1 MASMSDASVTPPDID
16 PDEYRVRPGAR
27 LQLAEWSTNTTDGF
41 DGDKA
46 DAQAALAGLNARLAA
61 LQQLLYAEARHKML
75 IVLQGMDT
83 SGKDGTIKHVFHTI
97 NPLGVK
103 VANFKRPNDVELAHD
118 YLWRIHEHTPR
129 NGRMVIFNRSHYEDV
144 LVVRVHDLVPEKVWR
159 RRYEHI
165 RGFEQMLADE
175 GTVVVKLFLH
185 ISKKEQKARLQER
198 LDNPAK
204 HWKFEHGDVSERAH
218 WDAYTEAYEEAI
230 NETSTDAA
238 PWYVV
243 PADRK
248 WYRNLVVSQLLIDK
262 LEGLDMSYPKPIDG
276 IEAIRLTD

>member
-1 MASMSDASVTPPDID
+1 MAETEQRID
-16 PDEYRVRPGAR
+16 PDQYRVHPGGPVF
-27 LQLAEWSTNTTDGF
+27 LKKWSTNTTDGF
-41 DGDKA
+41 EGEKS
-46 DAQAALAGLNARLAA
+46 QAPELLARLNARLAD
-61 LQQLLYAEARHKML
+61 LQQMLYAQAQHKML

-83 SGKDGTIKHVFHTI
+83 SGKDGTIKHVFHTV

-103 VANFKRPNDVELAHD
+103 VANFKRPNEVELAHD

-129 NGRMVIFNRSHYEDV
+129 NGRMVIWNRSHYEDV

-159 RRYEHI
+159 RRFEHI

-185 ISKKEQKARLQER
+185 ISKDEQKRRLQER
-198 LDNPAK
+198 LENPAK

-230 NETSTDAA
+230 AETATDKA
-238 PWYVV
+238 PWYII
-243 PADRK
+243 PSDRK

-262 LEGLDMSYPKPIDG
+262 LEALDMDYPDPIDG
-276 IEAIRLTD
+276 IDKIKLTD

>member
-1 MASMSDASVTPPDID
+1 
-16 PDEYRVRPGAR
+16 
-27 LQLAEWSTNTTDGF
+27 
-41 DGDKA
+41 
-46 DAQAALAGLNARLAA
+46 
-61 LQQLLYAEARHKML
+61 
-75 IVLQGMDT
+75 
-83 SGKDGTIKHVFHTI
+83 
-97 NPLGVK
+97 VK

-129 NGRMVIFNRSHYEDV
+129 NGRMVIFNRSHYEDL

-159 RRYEHI
+159 RRFEHI

-175 GTVVVKLFLH
+175 DTVLVKLFLH

-218 WDAYTEAYEEAI
+218 WDAYTEAYEEALS
-230 NETSTDAA
+230 ETSTPDA

-262 LEGLDMSYPKPIDG
+262 LESLDMRYPKPIDG
-276 IEAIRLTD
+276 IEDIRLTD